1 MNKLIQEYAEKSSPA
16 YCAKTGM
23 VDEVVDMPKLRN
35 YVQAFADAAYQ
46 NPKGICPPH
55 QMILPRIIRD
65 YDHGH
70 K

>member
-1 MNKLIQEYAEKSSPA
+1 
-16 YCAKTGM
+16 
-23 VDEVVDMPKLRN
+23 MPKLRN
-35 YVQAFADAAYQ
+35 YVQAFTDAAYQ

-65 YDHGH
+65 YDHLH